1 MASRYLGDF
10 SLPYSLT
17 DMFGVISEFF
27 FGEGSGTPLQYSCLE
42 NPMDGGAWWA
52 AVHGVAKSW
61 TRLSDFTF
69 TFMHWRRKWQPTPVF
84 LPGESQGLG
93 GTWWAA
99 IYGVAQSQTWLKWLS
114 SSSEFSL
121 PSSPTDC
128 FLHRGCLHLVLP
140 VSQLLEVFRRSE
152 VPWEFSL
159 GSSLRVLWVFNS
171 LMVLWNNIYFL
182 FKNFF
187 TLNMIGLQCCVN
199 LCCTAKWLSYTH
211 IYIIFYVLFH
221 YWFITGY
228 WT

>member
-1 MASRYLGDF
+1 MEEPGGLQSMGLLRVGHDWAT
-10 SLPYSLT
+10 SLSL
-17 DMFGVISEFF
+17 
-27 FGEGSGTPLQYSCLE
+27 
-42 NPMDGGAWWA
+42 
-52 AVHGVAKSW
+52 
-61 TRLSDFTF
+61 FTF
-69 TFMHWRRKWQPTPVF
+69 LHWRRKWQPTPAF
-84 LPGESQGLG
+84 LPGESQER

-211 IYIIFYVLFH
+211 IYMIFYVLFH